1 MPKLRHFIQILLLLR
16 HSININMSNP
26 YFKFKKFTIWHDKCA
41 MKVGTDGSLLGAWA
55 DTTNCHRALDVGTGT
70 GLIALMLAQRCDAVI
85 DAIDIDIDA
94 CDQARENIAQSP
106 FATQIQVHLSPFAN
120 YKPKADIKYDLIISN
135 PPYFIDSLKCP
146 NKQRNTA
153 RHTDTLSLADL
164 LKDSCRLLAPKG
176 KLALI
181 LPFEQRTILLELAH
195 KNQLYPLRE
204 THVSSIKGATPK
216 RLLIE
221 LSRQRREFIE
231 PSTLNIEIE
240 QREYSKE
247 FIALVKD
254 FYLKM

>member
-1 MPKLRHFIQILLLLR
+1 
-16 HSININMSNP
+16 
-26 YFKFKKFTIWHDKCA
+26 

-216 RLLIE
+216 RLHRALNSQDRDRATRILQGVYRFGQRFLSKNVGKLLIKKTSH
-221 LSRQRREFIE
+221 LIKKVMHFLFKGDNFRRQHF
-231 PSTLNIEIE
+231 
-240 QREYSKE
+240 
-247 FIALVKD
+247 
-254 FYLKM
+254 